1 MVPHLPPPPP
11 LKATNTNVSLQD
23 LLEKGRMLTASGL
36 FFFAQELVPTGA
48 SLTPVTT
55 WNQFLGSLREMETV
69 RSSGEY
75 MA

>member
-1 MVPHLPPPPP
+1 
-11 LKATNTNVSLQD
+11 
-23 LLEKGRMLTASGL
+23 MLTASGL
-36 FFFAQELVPTGA
+36 FFFAQEVVPTGA

-55 WNQFLGSLREMETV
+55 RNRLLGSLKEMETL

>member
-1 MVPHLPPPPP
+1 
-11 LKATNTNVSLQD
+11 
-23 LLEKGRMLTASGL
+23 MLTASGL

-69 RSSGEY
+69 RSSRIHGVRLGFRRISEWPELRHPKLDVI
-75 MA
+75 A